1 VSRNITYKVG
11 KNFWKKRLE
20 LEAKA
25 IQSVDLVK
33 KTISEKNYDPQKG
46 NNQHRS
52 SRFDKELHNYCL
64 LLKILNKYLRLG
76 SKNAT
81 TYSYMV
87 TSNIDVSGTV
97 MDFLY
102 LKSQETNG
110 KFPEIIKPVISDII
124 KAYIGTNNDNQCGL
138 ENISGF
144 AIPIFKKQ

>member
-1 VSRNITYKVG
+1 MSRNITHKVG

-33 KTISEKNYDPQKG
+33 KTISEKNYEPQKG
-46 NNQHRS
+46 SNQHQ

-64 LLKILNKYLRLG
+64 LLKVLNKYLRLG

-87 TSNIDVSGTV
+87 TGKIDVSSTV
-97 MDFLY
+97 MDFNLF
-102 LKSQETNG
+102 K
-110 KFPEIIKPVISDII
+110 ISRN
-124 KAYIGTNNDNQCGL
+124 KRQVSRNYY
-138 ENISGF
+138 
-144 AIPIFKKQ
+144 